1 MRQLLFFLAF
11 TLAFHCAKSQDII
24 VTTEQDTISCRITR
38 ITNEFIHFSVFDKRS
53 GILLMQSRLPLT
65 HIAYH
70 NQAKPEDNPSDP
82 DDEVEAIETRPI
94 RDEDRFILEDFEP
107 ASFRL
112 SLNTGYTYQLGGYQ
126 GLPSS
131 YKKQMQSLWNFGS
144 EFHYFVSENIGLG
157 VKYNHIYTHANED
170 FQPPYSTAF
179 GFTNLR
185 DERIRFNY
193 LGLSAS
199 YRNFF
204 YDDQVVNYFIAGGIV
219 RYRTDGKG
227 DGVPFYQEG
236 DTFGFVL
243 GFSYDFLL
251 VENFGVGLG
260 AEVNIARLSEF
271 DNNGTVVP
279 ADFSLTR
286 VDFTIGLR
294 LFK

>member
-1 MRQLLFFLAF
+1 MRELLIFLVF
-11 TLAFHCAKSQDII
+11 ILAFHCAKSQDII
-24 VTTEQDTISCRITR
+24 VTTEGDTINCQITR
-38 ITNEFIHFSVFDKRS
+38 ITNEFIHFSVFDERS
-53 GILLMQSRLPLT
+53 GILLMQSRLPLS
-65 HIAYH
+65 HIAHY
-70 NQAKPEDNPSDP
+70 NQAKSEDNLYDP
-82 DDEVEAIETRPI
+82 DDEVIETSPL
-94 RDEDRFILEDFEP
+94 RDEDRFILDDFEP

-112 SLNTGYTYQLGGYQ
+112 ALNTGYTYQFGGYD
-126 GLPSS
+126 GLPDS
-131 YKKQMQSLWNFGS
+131 YKSQMQSLWNFGT
-144 EFHYFVSENIGLG
+144 EFHYFVSENIGIG
-157 VKYNHIYTHANED
+157 AKFSHVFTKANED
-170 FQPPYSTAF
+170 FQPPISTSF
-179 GFTNLR
+179 GFSSLR

-193 LGLSAS
+193 LGLSVM

-243 GFSYDFLL
+243 GFSYDFILI
-251 VENFGVGLG
+251 ENLGVGLG

-286 VDFTIGLR
+286 IDLTIGLR